1 MIAPL
6 SLLSINSFASKLLYF
21 LLYCVPLNKVQIQI
35 LAFLYFRSYNIIFYH
50 NNCYFPAKSTQAF
63 LPECHKSHFY
73 TLTSNPFLNMNL
85 ITTTNCIISQISKVN
100 LAPNHFEFHV
110 CNFANLN
117 LIIAVSSLIL

>member
-1 MIAPL
+1 MPSFFLMTIL
-6 SLLSINSFASKLLYF
+6 S
-21 LLYCVPLNKVQIQI
+21 YCIFFVNTFHLIDAQIQI
-35 LAFLYFRSYNIIFYH
+35 LASIYFRSYNKIFYH
-50 NNCYFPAKSTQAF
+50 NNCYFSSKKAPKHFCPSAI
-63 LPECHKSHFY
+63 KSHFY

-100 LAPNHFEFHV
+100 LAPNHFEFQV